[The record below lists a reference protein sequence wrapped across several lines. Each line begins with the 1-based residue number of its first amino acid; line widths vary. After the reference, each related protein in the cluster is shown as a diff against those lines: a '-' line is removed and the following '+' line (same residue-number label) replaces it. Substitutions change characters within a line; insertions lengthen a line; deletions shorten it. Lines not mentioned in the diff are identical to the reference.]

1 MFFLVLKV
9 DDQPEGEGEA
19 QRYFQHAITL
29 RDTVQFL
36 RRNGSLSLS
45 GGDLPGLDLLRCES
59 MNSLDQGTL
68 CRLLRKNYW
77 SVAVYSSVNI
87 VIVNVELVL
96 CIIYSSM
103 WCSVLVSMAPLSQE
117 VQSISSC
124 DPPHIG
130 K

>member
-1 MFFLVLKV
+1 MLYFSSTTTTISSQV

-36 RRNGSLSLS
+36 RRNGSLSLL

-68 CRLLRKNYW
+68 CRLLQKNYW
-77 SVAVYSSVNI
+77 CVCVCVCVFMCVVHPYV
-87 VIVNVELVL
+87 
-96 CIIYSSM
+96 
-103 WCSVLVSMAPLSQE
+103 
-117 VQSISSC
+117 
-124 DPPHIG
+124 
-130 K
+130 